1 MQFRSIFSFLGSP
14 LPDGSRVF
22 QAVRSSP
29 LKSSPLESSWAKKPV
44 RHLAALAAGTVMIG
58 AAAPAA
64 AATITITVTDLRSDE
79 GVVRACMTTMEDI
92 FPRCARDPDSH
103 RKVVRAGDTITIRFE
118 NVEPGDYAIA
128 LLHDENEDGKA
139 NRVLG
144 MAPREGYG
152 FSRDAP
158 VRMAPPDWD
167 DAVFSIGSASQNLTI
182 KMRYFL

>member
-1 MQFRSIFSFLGSP
+1 MKRALP
-14 LPDGSRVF
+14 L
-22 QAVRSSP
+22 
-29 LKSSPLESSWAKKPV
+29 
-44 RHLAALAAGTVMIG
+44 ALALGLSGFASPAMAGTV
-58 AAAPAA
+58 
-64 AATITITVTDLRSDE
+64 TITVTDLRNTE
-79 GVVRACMTTMEDI
+79 GVVRACMTTMESV
-92 FPRCARDPDSH
+92 FPRCARDPKSH
-103 RKVVRAGDTITIRFE
+103 RTVVRAANTVTIRFD

-128 LLHDENEDGKA
+128 ILHDENEDGKA

-167 DAVFSIGSASQNLTI
+167 DAVFTVGTANQRMTI

>member
-1 MQFRSIFSFLGSP
+1 MIRLSTLALG
-14 LPDGSRVF
+14 
-22 QAVRSSP
+22 
-29 LKSSPLESSWAKKPV
+29 
-44 RHLAALAAGTVMIG
+44 AALVAG
-58 AAAPAA
+58 AAPAA
-64 AATITITVTDLRSDE
+64 AGSVTVTVTDLRNTD
-79 GVVRACMTTMEDI
+79 GVVRACMTTVESV
-92 FPRCARDPDSH
+92 FPRCVRDPKSH
-103 RKVVRAGDTITIRFE
+103 RTVVRAANTLTIRFD

-144 MAPREGYG
+144 MAPKEGYG

-167 DAVFSIGSASQNLTI
+167 DAVFTVGDDNRRMTI

>member
-1 MQFRSIFSFLGSP
+1 MKRLAM
-14 LPDGSRVF
+14 L
-22 QAVRSSP
+22 AVG
-29 LKSSPLESSWAKKPV
+29 AG
-44 RHLAALAAGTVMIG
+44 LAS

-64 AATITITVTDLRSDE
+64 AGTITITVTDLRNTD
-79 GVVRACMTTMEDI
+79 GVIRACMTTVESV
-92 FPRCARDPDSH
+92 FPRCVRDPNSH
-103 RKVVRAGDTITIRFE
+103 RTVVRAGNNVTIRFT

-167 DAVFSIGSASQNLTI
+167 DAVFSVGSASQSVTI